1 MWLFKVNFHPC
12 AIFEKVVNKGLSKCQ
27 HRCLLTLLK
36 NPKSVLLTS
45 GKCRFLAKENT
56 KRKRDFYWGVSSSS
70 EEALSRPQ
78 LSFEAVKA
86 KRKAAAKVAF
96 FLNLGLCGDHGGRRL
111 QYWSQYDSNN
121 GIRFCS
127 GKYNVSIIRWQWGE
141 ISVYQFFP
149 SKFFSRY
156 CLKKG
161 LRLNNEWRKTLQV
174 VVLSSIFLLV
184 TMRIKTVFRSKI
196 LDTF

>member
-12 AIFEKVVNKGLSKCQ
+12 AIFEKVVNKGLSECQ

-86 KRKAAAKVAF
+86 KRKAAF
-96 FLNLGLCGDHGGRRL
+96 R
-111 QYWSQYDSNN
+111 
-121 GIRFCS
+121 
-127 GKYNVSIIRWQWGE
+127 
-141 ISVYQFFP
+141 P
-149 SKFFSRY
+149 FFSILVCAVIMADEDY
-156 CLKKG
+156 NTEVNTTAITGYVFAQENTTLASSDDNGGKSQFINSFQVSFYHDIVLKK
-161 LRLNNEWRKTLQV
+161 
-174 VVLSSIFLLV
+174 VL
-184 TMRIKTVFRSKI
+184 
-196 LDTF
+196 D